1 MIVSNLY
8 RILCSTS
15 NMFSFDIWNYYYS
28 ELCLPITL
36 LIVFQLIVGVLGSV
50 TVLFLYQKRLK
61 SKWHKSRFFFISIL
75 GTLDFICVSF
85 QIDDVYHKLQLTHFV
100 TFPSSWSCYSFL
112 IHNFSNCYGLYNDN
126 DSDCSNQTYLICQIM
141 KCQITTS
148 RLQIFICVYRDTLF
162 YLLLSIFPRF
172 LFLKLLKF
180 SNKTSLGKC
189 VRKSITQPER

>member
-112 IHNFSNCYGLYNDN
+112 MHNFSNCYGLYNDN
-126 DSDCSNQTYLICQIM
+126 DSDCSNQILFNLPNHEMSNYDFT
-141 KCQITTS
+141 ITDFHFC
-148 RLQIFICVYRDTLF
+148 LQGYFVLSPTEYIPTIFVFETV
-162 YLLLSIFPRF
+162 
-172 LFLKLLKF
+172 KVHK
-180 SNKTSLGKC
+180 
-189 VRKSITQPER
+189 

>member
-61 SKWHKSRFFFISIL
+61 SKWHKSRFFFHIDLGNSRLHLCFISNWW
-75 GTLDFICVSF
+75 CV
-85 QIDDVYHKLQLTHFV
+85 KLQLTHFV

-126 DSDCSNQTYLICQIM
+126 DSDCSNQILFNLPNHEMSNYDFT
-141 KCQITTS
+141 ITDFHFC
-148 RLQIFICVYRDTLF
+148 LQGYFVLSPTEYIPTIFVFETV
-162 YLLLSIFPRF
+162 
-172 LFLKLLKF
+172 KVHK
-180 SNKTSLGKC
+180 
-189 VRKSITQPER
+189 